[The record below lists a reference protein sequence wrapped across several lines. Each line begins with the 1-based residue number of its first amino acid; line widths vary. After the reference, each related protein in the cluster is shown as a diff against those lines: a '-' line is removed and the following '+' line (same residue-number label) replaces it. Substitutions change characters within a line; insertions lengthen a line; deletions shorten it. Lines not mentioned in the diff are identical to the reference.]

1 MIFTGKNTDF
11 LAIWNCQK
19 QSYTVYKNGR
29 FMVTKYRFA
38 DIQSYL
44 D

>member
-1 MIFTGKNTDF
+1 MYTGKNPNFTAEF
-11 LAIWNCQK
+11 NCQE
-19 QSYTVYKNGR
+19 QTYFVYYKDKLIA
-29 FMVTKYRFA
+29 TKYKFS